1 MNAVEIE
8 EALAELFEAE
18 FQPET
23 FAFSFLRAF
32 GNKDTTIKRLKDGG
46 TNKSDVDGGV
56 LQRKN
61 IHLQVCAPGANGAS
75 VGAAV
80 AALKANPLTQKH
92 GARFVLATDG
102 EMVEAEDLSS
112 GEYIACEYRDFPNH
126 FGVFLPLA
134 GIEMVAEIKDNAVDI
149 RAANRLRRLYT
160 SLFEH
165 NPEWAS
171 AERADEMN
179 HFMGRL
185 IFCFF
190 AEDTS
195 IFGGQAPFSETIQQM
210 SEPSG
215 GNVHEVLET
224 LFKSMDTPID
234 EREAADL
241 PRWALP
247 FPYVNG
253 GLFAGSVEVPR
264 FSRAARSYFLELGR
278 LQWTEINPD
287 IFGSMV
293 QTIADPEL
301 RSTAGMHYTSVPN
314 ILKVLNPLFLDDL
327 RAHLERA
334 GDNARKLLNLR
345 KRIARIRVFD
355 PACGSGNFLIIAY
368 KELRAIEA
376 EVNRRRGEEG
386 RASDISP
393 LNFRGIEIGHFA
405 AEIARLSLII
415 ARYQC
420 DAIHLGQQSALREFL
435 PLKKE
440 NWIVCG
446 NALRIDW
453 RTVCPPSGA
462 AETIQS
468 TEQDLF
474 AETLEEPT
482 IDFENEGGETYICGN
497 PPYLG
502 SKNQS
507 KEQKADLKH
516 VLKGKVKRYASLDY
530 VAGWFMRAAEY
541 GEADI
546 ALVTT
551 NSLCQGQSVARL
563 WPPIFNFGFNIHF
576 AYQSFKWTN
585 LAAHNAGVTVA
596 IVGLSKNP
604 PNTRIIYS
612 IEANDE
618 LIEKQVNYIN
628 AYLISGINIVVKQT
642 PKPLNTELTNMDY
655 GNKPTDGGHLL
666 LSYKDMLL
674 VKESISITGV
684 NAPHFIRRIYGSQEY
699 IYDKERYCLWIRK
712 ADLTLA
718 QRVPAIRERLNG
730 VREMRLKS
738 TKKQTQSIAA
748 VPHQFGEVRQ
758 VGNEHFI
765 IVPSYSSENRP
776 YLPVGI
782 KPAGDIVTNLVF
794 ALYDAPIWNLAL
806 IASRIH
812 LVWIAAVCGKLET
825 RWRYSNTLGWNTFPV
840 PTLTEKNKKDLTEA
854 AERILLARE
863 AHFPASIADLYDG
876 EAMPENLREA
886 HAHNDE
892 VVERIFIGRRFRN
905 DTERL
910 EVLFKRYAELVE
922 AN

>member
-61 IHLQVCAPGANGAS
+61 IHLQVCAPGEA
-75 VGAAV
+75 GAAV
-80 AALKANPLTQKH
+80 ASLKANPLTQKH

-112 GEYIACEYRDFPNH
+112 GEYVACEYRDFPNH

-195 IFGGQAPFSETIQQM
+195 IFGGLAPFSETIQQM

-334 GDNARKLLNLR
+334 GDNPRKLLNLR

-453 RTVCPPSGA
+453 RTVCPPSGG

-502 SKNQS
+502 FSNQS
-507 KEQKADLKH
+507 KEQKADIAH
-516 VLKGKVKRYASLDY
+516 VFKGKVKGYRSLDY

-551 NSLCQGQSVARL
+551 NSLCQGQSVMRI
-563 WPPIFNFGFNIHF
+563 WPPIFETGFKIHF
-576 AYQSFKWTN
+576 AYQSFKWAN
-585 LAAHNAGVTVA
+585 LASHNAGVTVA

-604 PNTRIIYS
+604 PTNRNIYS
-612 IEANDE
+612 VEDGE
-618 LIEKQVNYIN
+618 LIEKQVENIN
-628 AYLISGINIVVKQT
+628 AYLTASPNVVVKKVT
-642 PKPLNTELTNMDY
+642 KPLSANLSTMNY
-655 GNKPTDGGHLL
+655 GNKPTDGGYLL
-666 LSYKDMLL
+666 LSYDEMLEVKD
-674 VKESISITGV
+674 SITSV
-684 NAPHFIRRIYGSQEY
+684 NVEALHLIRRVYGSREFIR
-699 IYDKERYCLWIRK
+699 DLERYCLWICDE
-712 ADLTLA
+712 DLELA
-718 QRVPAIRERLNG
+718 QSIPAIRQRIDN
-730 VREMRLKS
+730 VRKMRLKS
-738 TKKQTQSIAA
+738 RANSTQKWANS
-748 VPHQFGEVRQ
+748 PHRFIQSPQ
-758 VGNEHFI
+758 KGNEKLI
-765 IVPSYSSENRP
+765 VVPSVSSENRE
-776 YLPVGI
+776 YLPVGV
-782 KPAGDIVTNLVF
+782 KPEGDIVTNLVF
-794 ALYDAPIWNLAL
+794 ALFDAPLWNLAL

-812 LVWIAAVCGKLET
+812 LIWIGAVCGKMKT
-825 RWRYSNTLGWNTFPV
+825 DFRYSNALGWHTFPV

-876 EAMPENLREA
+876 DAMPENLREA

-922 AN
+922 AS